1 VKNYHLFLKQPFLEA
16 GVVVRLTLRQLD
28 LARASFAPDQPQGVA
43 AV

>member
-1 VKNYHLFLKQPFLEA
+1 V

-28 LARASFAPDQPQGVA
+28 LARASFAPDQPQGVG